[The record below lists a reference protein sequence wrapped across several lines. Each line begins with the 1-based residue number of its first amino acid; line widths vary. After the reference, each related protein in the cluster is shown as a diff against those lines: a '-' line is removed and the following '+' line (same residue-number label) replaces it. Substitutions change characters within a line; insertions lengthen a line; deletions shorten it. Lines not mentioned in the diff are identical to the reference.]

1 MIFVDNRVFR
11 SQLVSVGLNL
21 PDTLSVGN
29 NVITLQPTFTI
40 RDLQTNAV
48 VYELA
53 LVAYA
58 AAS

>member
-1 MIFVDNRVFR
+1 MLFVNNRVFR
-11 SQLVSVGLNL
+11 SQLVSFGLNL
-21 PDTLSVGN
+21 PDALSVGN
-29 NVITLQPTFTI
+29 NVNTIQPTLIT